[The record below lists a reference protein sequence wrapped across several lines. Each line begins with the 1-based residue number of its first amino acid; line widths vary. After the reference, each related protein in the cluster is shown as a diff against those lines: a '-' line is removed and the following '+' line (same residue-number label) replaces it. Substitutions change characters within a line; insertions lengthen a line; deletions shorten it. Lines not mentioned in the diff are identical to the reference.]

1 MSLPTDTSTYCPR
14 PCRWTDPR
22 ITLALARTRYEREA
36 WDMYGIF
43 FSGHPDLRRILT
55 DYGFEGHPLR
65 KDFPLTVSSDVP
77 LTQSFVLELTLST
90 LLSSVT
96 QGYTEVRYD
105 EEKKRVV
112 SEPLQLSQAFR
123 NFEGALSVRHVSRE
137 FLSLSE

>member
-1 MSLPTDTSTYCPR
+1 
-14 PCRWTDPR
+14 
-22 ITLALARTRYEREA
+22 
-36 WDMYGIF
+36 MYGIF

-65 KDFPLTVSSDVP
+65 KDFPLTVRWFPALNRDSHLSEAFPDPSS
-77 LTQSFVLELTLST
+77 
-90 LLSSVT
+90 LL

-123 NFEGALSVRHVSRE
+123 NFEGALSVSWDVISGVGVVSVHPSASSRHARLAFAS
-137 FLSLSE
+137 SPS